1 MKIGDLVRWGID
13 EDVVYGLVI
22 EMDDYEVD
30 FDNIQAELTELEEAW
45 IDSMGK
51 RVSVLLSD
59 DSIQFM
65 PEKSLDLMTNE
76 NR

>member
-1 MKIGDLVRWGID
+1 M
-13 EDVVYGLVI
+13 YGLVI